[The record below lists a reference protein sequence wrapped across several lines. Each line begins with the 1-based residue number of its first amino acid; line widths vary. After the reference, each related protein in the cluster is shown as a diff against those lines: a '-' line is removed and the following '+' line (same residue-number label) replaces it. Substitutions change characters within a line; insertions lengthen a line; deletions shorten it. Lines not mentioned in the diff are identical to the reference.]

1 MQVDEIVQPCFILG
15 YEECIRFIALAV
27 HIQRNALLLYGQ
39 VARVQ
44 LFRRAPISAWN
55 PASFKALSLLSVTRK
70 SQVNTL
76 PNCLDTMSLM
86 ESFRPKP
93 VTSSAVQ
100 PATPMTV
107 MKKRFLYPEQ
117 VARRHLVGELHA
129 LPYRGDALQEDT
141 LAGLGRLGQK
151 AGRAARSLSVW
162 PQASSVAAL
171 VHRSAAPTP
180 STASEAWNRQRNP
193 GMVYM
198 VP

>member
-1 MQVDEIVQPCFILG
+1 M
-15 YEECIRFIALAV
+15 
-27 HIQRNALLLYGQ
+27 
-39 VARVQ
+39 
-44 LFRRAPISAWN
+44 
-55 PASFKALSLLSVTRK
+55 
-70 SQVNTL
+70 NTL

-107 MKKRFLYPEQ
+107 MKKRFLYRNRLRAVTLWVNFMRFHTGVMRSRKIRLP
-117 VARRHLVGELHA
+117 A
-129 LPYRGDALQEDT
+129 LGAL
-141 LAGLGRLGQK
+141 GKRSC
-151 AGRAARSLSVW
+151 AAHSFSVW
-162 PQASSVAAL
+162 PQAFSVAAL